1 MILYNFAENFD
12 NCRLVSYILYNIS
25 DILSSGINKFR
36 KIFNICGIFLNFRG
50 KLYSRGDS
58 MKLNMTYEQY
68 ERMYK
73 RASKNSASAVNVLKA
88 FLIGGSICTVGQAL
102 LKAYSGLG
110 LEEKDAGTAVSI
122 TLILASVLLT
132 ALGIY
137 DRIAKHGGAGT
148 LVPITGFANAVA
160 APAVEF
166 KTEGYVTG
174 VGVKIFTIAGPVI
187 LYGTLAS
194 AAVGAVRYLIDS
206 LF

>member
-1 MILYNFAENFD
+1 
-12 NCRLVSYILYNIS
+12 
-25 DILSSGINKFR
+25 
-36 KIFNICGIFLNFRG
+36 
-50 KLYSRGDS
+50 
-58 MKLNMTYEQY
+58 MKLDMSYEQY

-73 RASKNSASAVNVLKA
+73 RASRNSASAVNVLKA
-88 FLIGGSICTVGQAL
+88 FLIGGSICTVGQTL
-102 LKAYSGLG
+102 SVLYSGLG
-110 LEEKDAGTAVSI
+110 LDQKSSAAWVSI

-166 KTEGYVTG
+166 KTEGFITG

-194 AAVGAVRYLIDS
+194 VAVGLIQYLFS
-206 LF
+206 